1 MFPYPKDSGGLGA
14 FPKMP
19 QKQYIQYFLDHWPTI
34 INPTL
39 LFPVDWDVKTTS
51 WSKREC
57 TSSSTE
63 SYITALLRPVFK
75 AVPIFRSYK
84 RCICYLYQRRPP
96 CGSPMFVFHCNY
108 WVARFRVRPVIISVF
123 GCLCW
128 KTVFRGEG
136 RHGGLVTRNYVL
148 TNGFIPFFFALTL
161 RRIFFVPRLRAPP
174 PSPPRNPEGVANQE
188 EGYPSWLHWSNFEVS
203 LLFWV
208 SGNLPTYVSGN
219 LPTYPSPKLTFC
231 PKWEASVTVGLGE
244 E

>member
-148 TNGFIPFFFALTL
+148 TNGFIPFFFALAL

-174 PSPPRNPEGVANQE
+174 PPETQKALRIKKKATRVDFTGVIFRCRFCFEFLGICPPTFLGICP
-188 EGYPSWLHWSNFEVS
+188 
-203 LLFWV
+203 
-208 SGNLPTYVSGN
+208 PTPPLS
-219 LPTYPSPKLTFC
+219 
-231 PKWEASVTVGLGE
+231 
-244 E
+244 

>member
-1 MFPYPKDSGGLGA
+1 MFPYSKDSGGLGA

-57 TSSSTE
+57 TSSPTE

-84 RCICYLYQRRPP
+84 RCICYLYQKRPP

-136 RHGGLVTRNYVL
+136 RHGGLVTRKYVL
-148 TNGFIPFFFALTL
+148 TNGFIPFFFALAL

-174 PSPPRNPEGVANQE
+174 PQKPRRRCESRRRLPELTSLEEFSGVAFVL
-188 EGYPSWLHWSNFEVS
+188 S
-203 LLFWV
+203 FWEFAHLRFWEFAH
-208 SGNLPTYVSGN
+208 LP
-219 LPTYPSPKLTFC
+219 LP
-231 PKWEASVTVGLGE
+231 
-244 E
+244 